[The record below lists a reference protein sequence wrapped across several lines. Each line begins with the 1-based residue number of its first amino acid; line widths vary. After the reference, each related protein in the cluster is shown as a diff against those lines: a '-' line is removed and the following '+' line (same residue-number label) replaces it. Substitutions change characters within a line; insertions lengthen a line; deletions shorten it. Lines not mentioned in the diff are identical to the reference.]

1 MRKKPETLFDRI
13 HLPTRVIVNRFELSA
28 ADLSAT
34 IEKGELSPSGGD
46 VCELECGGQIL
57 ARGKIV
63 RRRRGFVFKV
73 LETAEEESR

>member
-34 IEKGELSPSGGD
+34 IEKGE
-46 VCELECGGQIL
+46 QIL
-57 ARGKIV
+57 VRGKIV